1 MKNDKVDLIVK
12 YILKKIGYCPHES
25 LRDCGKCI
33 GKWIREAIRKSESE
47 IRAGKGENNNG

>member
-1 MKNDKVDLIVK
+1 VKNDKVDLIVK

-47 IRAGKGENNNG
+47 IRAGKGENK